1 MNRKSLSALLLALA
15 LLVSAA
21 GCGAKTPAEPDV
33 SATPAVTAT
42 PEPTATPLPTPT
54 ATPEPAFTN
63 PLTGERT
70 LTDFSQSRPVAVM
83 VENNCWD
90 DGSLIAQGGLSRADI
105 VYEMQVESIT
115 RNLFLF
121 MDMTDLG
128 NVFPVRSA
136 RSYFVSA
143 ALAYDAIYAHCGKSG
158 QGREFADTM
167 LQYYTD
173 ADDIEVYEGSA
184 GFRQYDAPYYGA
196 VHSMTTTGELL
207 TDLFAQRGTRT
218 THRTDGYDYGL
229 HFTDDAAPADGESA
243 SSVHVVFPTGKTS
256 DFTYDEEKGGYTSV
270 QWNRDYTDGNTSEIV
285 AFENVLVLSSPTQT
299 GIDEKNHSSIYTYD
313 YQDSG
318 YFFNGG
324 YAEPIMWSR
333 GSVNEPFRYY
343 TADGSELSLGVG
355 KTYIAFVSDYYGG
368 VTFS

>member
-1 MNRKSLSALLLALA
+1 MNRKSLYALLLALA

-21 GCGAKTPAEPDV
+21 GCGAKTPAGPDV
-33 SATPAVTAT
+33 SPTPAVTAT

-121 MDMTDLG
+121 MDTTGLG

-196 VHSMTTTGELL
+196 VHSMTTTGERLQK
-207 TDLFAQRGTRT
+207 FIAENNTRT
-218 THRTDGYDYGL
+218 EHNTDSYDYGL
-229 HFTDDAAPADGESA
+229 RFTENAAPTDGSAAANVRIVFPGTKITTFEYSADKNGYTGANWNAAIADANSGDAA
-243 SSVHVVFPTGKTS
+243 VF
-256 DFTYDEEKGGYTSV
+256 
-270 QWNRDYTDGNTSEIV
+270 QNL
-285 AFENVLVLSSPTQT
+285 LVLSTYTQT
-299 GIDEKNHSSIYTYD
+299 GIDDHYHTAMNTYECE
-313 YQDSG
+313 G
-318 YFFNGG
+318 TGFFFNGG
-324 YAEPIMWSR
+324 YSEPITWKR
-333 GSVNEPFRYY
+333 GAVNEPFHYY
-343 TADGSELSLGVG
+343 TADGSELELGVG
-355 KTYIAFVSDYYGG
+355 HTYIAFVSSSYGG
-368 VTFS
+368 VTFN